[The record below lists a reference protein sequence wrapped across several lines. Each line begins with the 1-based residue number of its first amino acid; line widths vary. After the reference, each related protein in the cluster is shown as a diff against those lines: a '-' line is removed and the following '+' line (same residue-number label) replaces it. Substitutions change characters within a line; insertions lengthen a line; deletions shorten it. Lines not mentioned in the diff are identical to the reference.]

1 MRHNTRMRHAT
12 SLVPFGFLIALVAC
26 NTSQT
31 GANERIAFTP
41 VECGQPAEGCDLRD
55 SMGVHGTIG
64 MTIDGL
70 NGQSTAGLDLAS
82 RDPQRLTVEP
92 GPDVG
97 GQPSWLL
104 TAHEAGVVQVAAVDQ
119 GGAEIDFVEVPI
131 QDVVALTLQ
140 PYTSNIVGP
149 SEEQG
154 YDEAYTVNANEPVA
168 WNVRPLI
175 AGDVTTMGRFRFE
188 TVTEAGLPDVTD
200 FELGTSD
207 RPNGYLYVD
216 LPAGDYPVEFQL
228 SADFDIFVSAI
239 IHAQ

>member
-1 MRHNTRMRHAT
+1 MRLASEIV
-12 SLVPFGFLIALVAC
+12 SLSLLIALAAC

-41 VECGQPAEGCDLRD
+41 QNCGQPAEGCDLAD
-55 SMGVHGTIG
+55 SMGVYGKIS

-70 NGQSTAGLDLAS
+70 NGQPTAGLDLAS
-82 RDPQRLTVEP
+82 RDPARLTVEP
-92 GPDVG
+92 TADIG
-97 GQPSWLL
+97 GQPAWEL
-104 TAHEAGVVQVAAVDQ
+104 TAHAAGVVQVAAVDA
-119 GGAEIDFVEVPI
+119 GGTEIDFVEVPI
-131 QDVVALTLQ
+131 QEVLALTMQ

-149 SEEQG
+149 SDETG
-154 YDEAYTVNANEPVA
+154 YDEAFTVNADEPVA

-175 AGDVTTMGRFRFE
+175 AGDVTTMGRFMFE
-188 TVTEAGLPDVTD
+188 TVTITGEPDVTD

-228 SADFDIFVSAI
+228 SDDPDAIFVSAI
-239 IHAQ
+239 IHSL